1 MRTTIRASFAT
12 LATAAL
18 AASAFVAP
26 AAASTTYQVTGIETA
41 ANSTS
46 GTFQGVST
54 PAGTWQATIVHGTL
68 NKSPGGVTPIT
79 GGSFALAPFG
89 TAPTGGTIQSG
100 TVVAGA
106 ASGLLFCTQQFVVSG
121 TLLEQDSSTGSFQ
134 GVLTHFGI
142 RSGGVCNASFATF
155 SGSVTV

>member
-1 MRTTIRASFAT
+1 MRTTLRASVAT

-18 AASAFVAP
+18 AAFAFVAP

-41 ANSTS
+41 ATSTT

-68 NKSPGGVTPIT
+68 NKNGVTPIT

-89 TAPTGGTIQSG
+89 AAPTGGAIQSG
-100 TVVAGA
+100 GTVTAEA
-106 ASGLLFCTQQFVVSG
+106 PSGLLFCTQQFLVSG

-134 GVLTHFGI
+134 GVLTHYGI
-142 RSGGVCNASFATF
+142 RSGGVCNAAFATF
-155 SGSVTV
+155 TGSVTV